1 MRNIF
6 PRTCLLFSGPLKP
19 SFLTAAV
26 QLENSAGLET
36 YWCFQTYYE
45 PQVKQTKASSYFSK
59 EQSQTTDSRILP
71 PTHLHNIKKVF

>member
-6 PRTCLLFSGPLKP
+6 TRTYLVLSGTLTPRL
-19 SFLTAAV
+19 LTAAV

-45 PQVKQTKASSYFSK
+45 PQVKHSTAPSYFPK
-59 EQSQTTDSRILP
+59 EQS
-71 PTHLHNIKKVF
+71 K